1 MPEAELAVLF
11 HRLYIKDGWSRCDIT
26 LCLLKSCCL
35 YFRAYSVFGVQV
47 CSTVNEVLGTIAVS
61 CPHSHVQRSAVQ
73 LRERRRR
80 RRRGVYV
87 HARRNSENQM
97 STKVEY
103 LMKVSGR
110 VLLTPLDGAKVI
122 FKIKNRLQLLWP
134 RVTLPH
140 KSSTNLVS
148 GGELG
153 SSIQEE
159 LQGRQA
165 ASPAG
170 PVDRCGLQLKTH
182 TCVRIILC
190 VCGGNITNKGGKREG
205 VTYLKCSPCLFSP

>member
-1 MPEAELAVLF
+1 MDEA
-11 HRLYIKDGWSRCDIT
+11 
-26 LCLLKSCCL
+26 
-35 YFRAYSVFGVQV
+35 
-47 CSTVNEVLGTIAVS
+47 AVS
-61 CPHSHVQRSAVQ
+61 PVACTFVLTLSLAFRSAPQWMRCSAQSHCPV
-73 LRERRRR
+73 LTATC
-80 RRRGVYV
+80 RGVLCSWGRGGGEEEEFMFM
-87 HARRNSENQM
+87 HEETLKIKCHEN
-97 STKVEY
+97 TKVEY
-103 LMKVSGR
+103 FMKVSGR

-134 RVTLPH
+134 RVTLPR

-170 PVDRCGLQLKTH
+170 PVDRCGLQLKTQH
-182 TCVRIILC
+182 VLEQFC
-190 VCGGNITNKGGKREG
+190 VCVEETSLIKGVKEK
-205 VTYLKCSPCLFSP
+205 VWHI